1 MVEIE
6 MTSRALRH
14 VLKQVQDAKP
24 ELSSASPKNINWNAR
39 AIETCNR
46 LVPWLENH
54 STSLASYLTSVM
66 NSPNDVRES
75 VKLLMDRF
83 LCETALRQST
93 SDDELLARVRSAL
106 EYENLLISGAGGTV
120 VSKLIERFLIDK
132 SENWNL
138 ESNSASDYPDLFFRD
153 NDYSMLPKFKRG
165 SKQVYGA
172 ALKGKSLRPVRVPD
186 GLEVKTCKGPF
197 AVDCHHAH
205 AGLHLVVL
213 FRKARSQFRVN
224 DIQVAFMRQDFYRI
238 TVPASPT
245 TTLKAS
251 FNGQNFVSILSS
263 T

>member
-1 MVEIE
+1 
-6 MTSRALRH
+6 MTSRVLKH

-24 ELSSASPKNINWNAR
+24 ELSSTLPRDINWNTR
-39 AIETCNR
+39 ATDTCKR

-54 STSLASYLTSVM
+54 STALATYLTGVM

-75 VKLLMDRF
+75 VKLLVDRF
-83 LCETALRQST
+83 RLETAGKQSKA
-93 SDDELLARVRSAL
+93 DNRLIVRLRSAL
-106 EYENLLISGAGGTV
+106 EYEELLIAEAGGTV

-138 ESNSASDYPDLFFRD
+138 ESNGASDYPDLFFRD
-153 NDYSMLPKFKRG
+153 NDYSTLSKFQRG

-213 FRKARSQFRVN
+213 FNKARKQFRVN
-224 DIQVAFMRQDFYRI
+224 DIQIAFMRQEFYRN

-251 FNGQNFVSILSS
+251 FNGQNFISILSS
-263 T
+263 P

>member
-1 MVEIE
+1 

-14 VLKQVQDAKP
+14 VLKQIQEAKP
-24 ELSSASPKNINWNAR
+24 ELSSTLPKGINWIPR
-39 AIETCNR
+39 ATETCNR
-46 LVPWLENH
+46 IVPWLEDH
-54 STSLASYLTSVM
+54 STVLASYLTGVM

-75 VKLLMDRF
+75 VKLLVDRF
-83 LCETALRQST
+83 LTETASRQST
-93 SDDELLARVRSAL
+93 TDEKLLTRVRSAL
-106 EYENLLISGAGGTV
+106 EYEELLISGAGGTV

-138 ESNSASDYPDLFFRD
+138 ESNGASDYPDLFFRD
-153 NDYSMLPKFKRG
+153 NDYSMLSKFQRG

-213 FRKARSQFRVN
+213 FSKARNQFCVN
-224 DIQVAFMRQDFYRI
+224 DIQVAFMRQEFYRI

-251 FNGQNFVSILSS
+251 FNGQNFISILSS
-263 T
+263 K